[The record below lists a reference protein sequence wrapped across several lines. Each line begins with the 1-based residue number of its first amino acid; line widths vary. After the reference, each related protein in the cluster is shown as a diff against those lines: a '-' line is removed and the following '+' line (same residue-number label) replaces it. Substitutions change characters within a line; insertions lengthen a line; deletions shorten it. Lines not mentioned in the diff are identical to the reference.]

1 MLQPSKTVKLNVK
14 LNYNNISKDKTVTL
28 LKVLTKVKGVGI
40 WRRVEEVLV
49 HECFFVSREYIKNE
63 FLFLL

>member
-1 MLQPSKTVKLNVK
+1 M
-14 LNYNNISKDKTVTL
+14 TL

-63 FLFLL
+63 FLFLLQEAGTTYNEQNVPSAGFTNC